1 MLKIL
6 YKDKIKNDKII
17 LLQGE
22 NGRTLIEKNLKKE
35 GFKICLI
42 QCYKRVF
49 KILDGKM
56 EIKKW
61 RSYKIDTLIV
71 TSGES
76 LYALKN
82 IFSNTNQT
90 KWLFRC
96 KIFVVGRRL
105 SQIAKNLG
113 WKDII
118 VSNYANNEFFLEII
132 KKFYFKI

>member
-49 KILDGKM
+49 KILDGNM